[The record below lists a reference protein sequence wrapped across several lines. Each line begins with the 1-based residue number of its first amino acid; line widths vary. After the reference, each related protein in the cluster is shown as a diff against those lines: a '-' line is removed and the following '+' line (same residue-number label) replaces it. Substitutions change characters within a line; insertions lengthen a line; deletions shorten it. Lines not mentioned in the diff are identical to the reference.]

1 MKPSSFVLLT
11 GLALLAAAP
20 VVATAQYKVVQPDG
34 SIGYT
39 DRPPVTSNARISN
52 LRRPGAG
59 GAVSEIG
66 LPAELRGPVQKH
78 PVVLYT
84 SPDCQP
90 CDSGRKLLQQRGVP
104 FAEKRVGSD
113 EDAAA
118 LERLVGGRTV
128 PALTIGAQPLRGWS
142 EADWSS
148 YLDAAGYPRENRL
161 PKGWQ
166 APEPGPVVERAT
178 PAVLPGGQELRSSAT
193 PPVMPQPAQ
202 GGIRF

>member
-1 MKPSSFVLLT
+1 MKRSSSVLLT
-11 GLALLAAAP
+11 GLALMGAASLAH
-20 VVATAQYKVVQPDG
+20 AQYKVVQPDG
-34 SIGYT
+34 SVAYT
-39 DRPPVTSNARISN
+39 DRPPITSNARITN
-52 LRRPGAG
+52 LRRTG
-59 GAVSEIG
+59 GGSATPEVA
-66 LPAELRGPVQKH
+66 LPAELRSPVQKH
-78 PVVLYT
+78 PVVLFT
-84 SPDCQP
+84 SPDCPP
-90 CDSGRKLLQQRGVP
+90 CDSGRKMLQQRGVP
-104 FAEKRVGSD
+104 FAEKRVSTD

-166 APEPGPVVERAT
+166 APEPGPVVERTT
-178 PAVLPGGQELRSSAT
+178 PAVLPSGQELRSSAT
-193 PPVMPQPAQ
+193 PPPPPQPAP